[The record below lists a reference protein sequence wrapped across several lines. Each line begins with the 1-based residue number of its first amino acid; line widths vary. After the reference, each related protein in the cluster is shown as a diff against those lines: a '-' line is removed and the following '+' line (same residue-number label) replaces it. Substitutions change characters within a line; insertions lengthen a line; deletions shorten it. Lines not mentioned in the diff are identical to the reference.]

1 MADYPYEVPP
11 GYTEGMSGGSY
22 NPETG
27 QRTSFA
33 LPPQPVRPAPP
44 APSYE
49 LNVAAANDIL
59 KSEKADEALKRI
71 QAAQYFLG
79 SQMLK
84 KALDSGNSK
93 DAMQATMLMFP
104 KNPGAAVGVLKGL
117 TPPPKYDFKP
127 ATSNSPAYFNPQNG
141 GKPVVVPGSA
151 IPKPAEDKVIYSK
164 GGIWRVP
171 ATGTNITTL
180 REPEPKPEPTPYTVT
195 TGSGDT
201 KVTRRLS
208 EKQYSAEA
216 ERQRAEEVQ
225 PLINEYLAN
234 QAEMRTGDMRTGF
247 LNYKSRKAKAD
258 ELAAQIKAKGFDVP
272 GEAPQSIVTPP
283 QSLAAPS
290 APQGQVQ
297 EVARLTKDGRKAI
310 YDATTKKFLR
320 YATD

>member
-44 APSYE
+44 SPSYE
-49 LNVAAANDIL
+49 LNVQAANDIL

-117 TPPPKYDFKP
+117 TPPPQYDFNP
-127 ATSNSPAYFNPQNG
+127 ATSNQPAFFNPRGG
-141 GKPVVVPGSA
+141 GKPVIVPQGAMPPDLTLRKPEVTETSEGKVVQVPGS
-151 IPKPAEDKVIYSK
+151 K
-164 GGIWRVP
+164 GWRLVP
-171 ATGTNITTL
+171 N
-180 REPEPKPEPTPYTVT
+180 PTPPAITEHIRDFGPNPEAAT
-195 TGSGDT
+195 N
-201 KVTRRLS
+201 
-208 EKQYSAEA
+208 SAA
-216 ERQRAEEVQ
+216 PPRIM
-225 PLINEYLAN
+225 LTN
-234 QAEMRTGDMRTGF
+234 RT
-247 LNYKSRKAKAD
+247 
-258 ELAAQIKAKGFDVP
+258 IKATSPQAVT
-272 GEAPQSIVTPP
+272 APV
-283 QSLAAPS
+283 AAPA

-310 YDATTKKFLR
+310 YDAVTKQFLR
-320 YATD
+320 YAQ